1 MLISRKFMKQII
13 KWMSIIGFAAIM
25 AGCASG
31 VNRKAGEASV
41 ALTNK
46 TVTTVQI
53 SLTDD
58 AKKLVA
64 DNATFS
70 VTALKNTIEE
80 QLRALDLIK
89 PNAGQTMEISIK
101 SFRARSAFAAIAFG
115 IMAGNDNIVG
125 EMIIK
130 DATGKVLKS
139 IEINASYA
147 LGGIAGGMT
156 DTRMGW
162 LYGEFAKLAAQELNG
177 VSK

>member
-1 MLISRKFMKQII
+1 MKQIF
-13 KWMSIIGFAAIM
+13 KLLAVIGFAAIM
-25 AGCASG
+25 VGCASG
-31 VNRKAGEASV
+31 VNRKVGEAAV
-41 ALTNK
+41 VLTNK

-70 VTALKNTIEE
+70 VTALKNSIED
-80 QLRALDLIK
+80 QLKALDLIK
-89 PNAGQTMEISIK
+89 STAGQTMDISVK

-115 IMAGNDNIVG
+115 VMSGNDNIVG

-139 IEINASYA
+139 VEINASYA
-147 LGGIAGGMT
+147 LGGLAGGMT

-162 LYGEFAKLAAQELNG
+162 LYGEFAKLAAQELNS
-177 VSK
+177 VSN